1 MASICRSSIMK
12 AFKGVIRVL
21 CLSVLLFGLCAL
33 SGCGEEEKDEGRRS
47 RRDSRVEAED
57 ESGIP
62 QSDQDES
69 KVSQSGQEQED
80 QEDPKDTDSDTKE
93 PVTMA
98 QLLNEMNG
106 SGSADGEALSDTVL
120 WFNATYAPLTYSN
133 GGNWRL
139 VGGMELSYYNERL
152 NKVLLERDWEVVDR
166 ESAMETIEWLRE
178 EGHRETFRN
187 YRQELE
193 EMGLL
198 DVSADV
204 FLETITSVEMEGYLF
219 RYVIVYSLYQSGL
232 DEDAIAA
239 WDLCRINQLCGDFY
253 ICGYMTY
260 EEAMDISLENSLVLQ
275 EKYGSWDELVYSYM
289 LGFQFWK
296 SDPCTTEDSPT
307 LQRYHYYEMLLEM
320 LDGPYELD
328 WNMELKKD
336 W

>member
-1 MASICRSSIMK
+1 MASIYRSSIMK
-12 AFKGVIRVL
+12 AFNSVIRGL
-21 CLSVLLFGLCAL
+21 CLSVLLFGLCVL

-47 RRDSRVEAED
+47 GRGSRVEADD
-57 ESGIP
+57 ESGIS
-62 QSDQDES
+62 QGDQDES
-69 KVSQSGQEQED
+69 KESQNRQD
-80 QEDPKDTDSDTKE
+80 QEDPKDTDSDTKD

-106 SGSADGEALSDTVL
+106 SGSADGETLSDTVL

-152 NKVLLERDWEVVDR
+152 NKVLLERDWEVDDR
-166 ESAMETIEWLRE
+166 ESALETLEWLRE

-187 YRQELE
+187 YQQELE
-193 EMGLL
+193 EMELL
-198 DVSADV
+198 DADAEV
-204 FLETITSVEMEGYLF
+204 FLETITSSEMEGYLF

-253 ICGYMTY
+253 ICGYLTY

-275 EKYGSWDELVYSYM
+275 KKYNSWDELVNSYM
-289 LGFQFWK
+289 LGYQFWK

-307 LQRYHYYEMLLEM
+307 LERYHYYEMLLGM

>member
-12 AFKGVIRVL
+12 VFNSVIRGL
-21 CLSVLLFGLCAL
+21 CLLVLMLGLCTL
-33 SGCGEEEKDEGRRS
+33 SGCGEEQDEERHS
-47 RRDSRVEAED
+47 RREPRVEADD
-57 ESGIP
+57 ESGIS
-62 QSDQDES
+62 QGDQDES
-69 KVSQSGQEQED
+69 KELQSGQD
-80 QEDPKDTDSDTKE
+80 REDPGEDADSDTKE

-106 SGSADGEALSDTVL
+106 SGSAEGEALSDTVL

-139 VGGMELSYYNERL
+139 VGGMEPSYYNERL
-152 NKVLLERDWEVVDR
+152 EKVLLERDWDVVDR
-166 ESAMETIEWLRE
+166 ESAVETIEWLRE

-193 EMGLL
+193 EMELL
-198 DVSADV
+198 DVDADV
-204 FLETITSVEMEGYLF
+204 FLEAITSTEMEGYLF

-253 ICGYMTY
+253 ICGYLTY

-275 EKYGSWDELVYSYM
+275 KKYDSWDELVNSYM
-289 LGFQFWK
+289 LGYQFWK

-307 LQRYHYYEMLLEM
+307 LQRYQYYEMLLEM

>member
-12 AFKGVIRVL
+12 AFNGAIRVL
-21 CLSVLLFGLCAL
+21 CLFALLFGLCAL

-47 RRDSRVEAED
+47 RRGSRVEAED
-57 ESGIP
+57 EAGN
-62 QSDQDES
+62 QDET
-69 KVSQSGQEQED
+69 KESQGGQD
-80 QEDPKDTDSDTKE
+80 QENSEEGADSGAKE
-93 PVTMA
+93 PITMA

-106 SGSADGEALSDTVL
+106 GSAEGEVLSDTVL
-120 WFNATYAPLTYSN
+120 WINATYAPLTYSN

-139 VGGMELSYYNERL
+139 VGGMELSPYNERL
-152 NKVLLERDWEVVDR
+152 NKVLLERDWDVDDR

-178 EGHRETFRN
+178 EGHRETFRE
-187 YRQELE
+187 YRKELE
-193 EMGLL
+193 DMELL
-198 DVSADV
+198 DVNADV
-204 FLETITSVEMEGYLF
+204 FLETLTSSEMEGYLF

-275 EKYGSWDELVYSYM
+275 GKYASWDELVNSYM
-289 LGFQFWK
+289 LGYQFWK